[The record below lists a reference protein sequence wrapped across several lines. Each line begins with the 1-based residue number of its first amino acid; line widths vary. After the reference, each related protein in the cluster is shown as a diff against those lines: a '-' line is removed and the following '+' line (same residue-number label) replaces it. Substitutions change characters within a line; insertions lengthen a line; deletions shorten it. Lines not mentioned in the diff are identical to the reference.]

1 MTPELKNKKKPEEIK
16 NKQNKP
22 NIETF
27 IKKDTPN
34 FPEKEVSV
42 ITKTTKPQVV
52 VQSEKINKS
61 QENLIHNWIILTKDK
76 NHLIKFCCITIMGII
91 ILLTFFLSLKT
102 YNMIKDLYNIIL

>member
-1 MTPELKNKKKPEEIK
+1 MTIELKNKKKLGIK
-16 NKQNKP
+16 NKQNKS

-27 IKKDTPN
+27 IKKSTPN

-42 ITKTTKPQVV
+42 ITKTTKPQVMI
-52 VQSEKINKS
+52 QSEKIDRS
-61 QENLIHNWIILTKDK
+61 QENLIQNWTILTNDK
-76 NHLIKFCCITIMGII
+76 NHLIKFCCIIITWII